1 MLDCLLTAFFSEIR
15 WRRDTSVWPDISQVV
30 FCVCPFTDQAVFPS
44 RLVNYMYTVPMF
56 AGFCVVVDKD
66 KEGDNAVVGPVP
78 LMQDAA
84 NQDIR
89 E

>member
-1 MLDCLLTAFFSEIR
+1 MYIHNIAAMNIEGVMDLLKKLKKSSKKI
-15 WRRDTSVWPDISQVV
+15 QVR
-30 FCVCPFTDQAVFPS
+30 FWSF
-44 RLVNYMYTVPMF
+44 
-56 AGFCVVVDKD
+56 GFIEKD
-66 KEGDNAVVGPVP
+66 KEGDSAVVGPLP

>member
-1 MLDCLLTAFFSEIR
+1 MFLALRGTTFICNLLS
-15 WRRDTSVWPDISQVV
+15 
-30 FCVCPFTDQAVFPS
+30 
-44 RLVNYMYTVPMF
+44 MF
-56 AGFCVVVDKD
+56 VEFCVVVDQD

-78 LMQDAA
+78 LMQDGA

>member
-1 MLDCLLTAFFSEIR
+1 MLTAFFSEIR
-15 WRRDTSVWPDISQVV
+15 RRDETSVWPYISQVV

-66 KEGDNAVVGPVP
+66 KEGDSAVVGPVP

>member
-1 MLDCLLTAFFSEIR
+1 MA
-15 WRRDTSVWPDISQVV
+15 
-30 FCVCPFTDQAVFPS
+30 
-44 RLVNYMYTVPMF
+44 YYTVPMF
-56 AGFCVVVDKD
+56 AEFCVVVDKD

-84 NQDIR
+84 NQDNR

>member
-1 MLDCLLTAFFSEIR
+1 MAF
-15 WRRDTSVWPDISQVV
+15 
-30 FCVCPFTDQAVFPS
+30 
-44 RLVNYMYTVPMF
+44 YTVPMF
-56 AGFCVVVDKD
+56 VEFCVVVDKD

>member
-1 MLDCLLTAFFSEIR
+1 MYIGNITAKNIEGVIELLKKLEKSSKKI
-15 WRRDTSVWPDISQVV
+15 QVR
-30 FCVCPFTDQAVFPS
+30 FWSF
-44 RLVNYMYTVPMF
+44 
-56 AGFCVVVDKD
+56 GFIEKD
-66 KEGDNAVVGPVP
+66 KEGDSAVVGPLP

>member
-1 MLDCLLTAFFSEIR
+1 MCL
-15 WRRDTSVWPDISQVV
+15 SV
-30 FCVCPFTDQAVFPS
+30 DQAILAS
-44 RLVNYMYTVPMF
+44 HLVIYLHGMF
-56 AGFCVVVDKD
+56 VEFCVVVDKD

>member
-1 MLDCLLTAFFSEIR
+1 MAGYKPGSFLCVPVYGLNHLSLPFSQLPN
-15 WRRDTSVWPDISQVV
+15 V
-30 FCVCPFTDQAVFPS
+30 CVE
-44 RLVNYMYTVPMF
+44 
-56 AGFCVVVDKD
+56 FCVVVDKD

-78 LMQDAA
+78 LMQDSA

>member
-1 MLDCLLTAFFSEIR
+1 MYIHKITVKNIEGVIDLLKKLKKSSKKI
-15 WRRDTSVWPDISQVV
+15 QVR
-30 FCVCPFTDQAVFPS
+30 FWSF
-44 RLVNYMYTVPMF
+44 
-56 AGFCVVVDKD
+56 GFIEKD
-66 KEGDNAVVGPVP
+66 KEGDSAVVVGPLP